1 MRKPCKTCCRL
12 TSGQTGTLFVTTFK
26 LHFKLHVEAA
36 QPASNKFLGESDC
49 SLSSIQVPTQAQSL
63 VYYMSLSVLQ

>member
-1 MRKPCKTCCRL
+1 MRKHCKSCCRL

-26 LHFKLHVEAA
+26 LHFKLHVETA

-49 SLSSIQVPTQAQSL
+49 SLSSIQVLLTQAQAQ
-63 VYYMSLSVLQ
+63 YIM